1 MVSIIT
7 NRSALAALDTLRTVD
22 HNMKDT
28 QSRIASGYRVN
39 TASDNAAYWSIATT
53 MHSDDQALSAVQDAL
68 GLGAAT
74 VDVAYTGMK
83 NAIDVIT
90 TFKAKLVAAREP
102 GVDRDKVNAELVEL
116 RNQMRSIAESSSFNG
131 QNWLLTPDGSIEP
144 DRELVN
150 GFIRREDGSVKVTT
164 ETFPTLGD
172 GGFGTPTRLID
183 DGSGTAGMYG
193 ILTQPAAASGWD
205 VTIPNWVFMFSKN
218 PWASGRE
225 MAVSATT
232 TNQEIDTMIT
242 GTEFMQQQM
251 QTAASKLGSI
261 ASGIELQTKFV
272 QDLRDATQRGIGR
285 LRDADMNEESTRLKA
300 LQVQEQLGIQSLSIA
315 NNDADNVIQLFR

>member
-7 NRSALAALDTLRTVD
+7 NRSAIAALDTLRTID

-28 QSRIASGYRVN
+28 QSRIATGYRVN

-53 MHSDDQALSAVQDAL
+53 MRSDDQALSAVQDAL

-74 VDVAYTGMK
+74 VDVAYTGMNK
-83 NAIDVIT
+83 AIEVIT
-90 TFKAKLVAAREP
+90 TFKSKLVAAREP
-102 GVDRDKVNAELVEL
+102 GVDRDKINSEMVEL
-116 RNQMRSIAESSSFNG
+116 RNQIRSIAESSSFNG
-131 QNWLLTPDGSIEP
+131 QNWLLTPDGSVEP

-150 GFIRREDGSVKVTT
+150 GFVRGEDGSVRVTT
-164 ETFPTLGD
+164 ETYATLAD

-183 DGSGTAGMYG
+183 DGSATTGMYG

-205 VTIPNWVFMFSKN
+205 VTFPNWVFMQSKN
-218 PWASGRE
+218 PWALGRE
-225 MAVSATT
+225 MGVSSTT
-232 TNQEIDTMIT
+232 TNQEIDTMIN
-242 GTEFMQQQM
+242 GIEFMQTQM
-251 QTAASKLGSI
+251 VTAAANLGST

-272 QDLRDATQRGIGR
+272 QDLRDANQRGIGR

-300 LQVQEQLGIQSLSIA
+300 LQVQEQLGVQSLSIA
-315 NNDADNVIQLFR
+315 NSEADNVIQLFR